1 MRPAAIGTRVGQDI
15 APQFPLGRSEMAE
28 FGGSELSKPILA
40 FLICRVRLYCD
51 VIADRLAC
59 EPGIALIGIA
69 NPEDNLVAEIE
80 TAVADVV
87 LLDTSPRDALGVAA
101 RLIRERPQTRILGF
115 GVSDVPEDVVA
126 CAEAGLSGYVPCT
139 ASIKDL
145 IGAARRV
152 ASGYTVCSV
161 AIADGLF
168 RHLRG
173 AALGSLPSSLEGVLT
188 QRQQQI
194 VRLMGEGLS
203 NKEIARRLSLGTSTV
218 KNHVHDTLDRLQV
231 TSRSEAAA
239 RIHRTL
245 HIS

>member
-1 MRPAAIGTRVGQDI
+1 M
-15 APQFPLGRSEMAE
+15 
-28 FGGSELSKPILA
+28 
-40 FLICRVRLYCD
+40 
-51 VIADRLAC
+51 
-59 EPGIALIGIA
+59 A
-69 NPEDNLVAEIE
+69 NPEDNLAAEIE
-80 TAVADVV
+80 TAVPDVV
-87 LLDTSPRDALGVAA
+87 LLDTSPRDALAVAA

-145 IGAARRV
+145 ISAARRV
-152 ASGYTVCSV
+152 AFGSTVCSD

-168 RHLRG
+168 QHLRR
-173 AALGSLPSSLEGVLT
+173 AAFGSLPSSLERVLT

-194 VRLMGEGLS
+194 VGLIGEGLS

-218 KNHVHDTLDRLQV
+218 KNHVHDILDRLQV

-239 RIHRTL
+239 RIHRNL

>member
-1 MRPAAIGTRVGQDI
+1 
-15 APQFPLGRSEMAE
+15 MAE
-28 FGGSELSKPILA
+28 FGSSELSKPVLA

-59 EPGIALIGIA
+59 EPGIALIGMA
-69 NPEDNLVAEIE
+69 NPEDNLAAEIE
-80 TAVADVV
+80 TAVPDVV
-87 LLDTSPRDALGVAA
+87 LLDTSPRDALAVAA

-145 IGAARRV
+145 ISAARRV
-152 ASGYTVCSV
+152 AFGSTVCSD

-168 RHLRG
+168 QHLRR
-173 AALGSLPSSLEGVLT
+173 AAFGSLPSSLERVLT

-194 VRLMGEGLS
+194 VGLIGEGLS

-218 KNHVHDTLDRLQV
+218 KNHVHDILDRLQV

-239 RIHRTL
+239 RIHRNL

>member
-1 MRPAAIGTRVGQDI
+1 
-15 APQFPLGRSEMAE
+15 MAE
-28 FGGSELSKPILA
+28 FGGSELSTPILV
-40 FLICRVRLYCD
+40 FLICRIRLYCD
-51 VIADRLAC
+51 AIADRLAD
-59 EPGIALIGIA
+59 EAAIALIGIA
-69 NPEDNLVAEIE
+69 NTDDNLVAEIE
-80 TAVADVV
+80 TAAPDVV
-87 LLDTSPRDALGVAA
+87 LLDTSPRDALAVAA

-145 IGAARRV
+145 ISAARQV
-152 ASGYTVCSV
+152 ASGSTVCSV

-168 RHLRG
+168 QHLRR
-173 AALGSLPSSLEGVLT
+173 AAFGSLPSSLERVLT

-194 VRLMGEGLS
+194 VLLLGKGLS

-218 KNHVHDTLDRLQV
+218 KNHFHDILDRLQV

>member
-1 MRPAAIGTRVGQDI
+1 MTAAIGARIGHDMV
-15 APQFPLGRSEMAE
+15 PQFLGEIGMAE
-28 FGGSELSKPILA
+28 FGYSELSKPTLA
-40 FLICRVRLYCD
+40 FLICRIRLYCD
-51 VIADRLAC
+51 VMAERLAC

-69 NPEDNLVAEIE
+69 NPEDNFVAEIE
-80 TAVADVV
+80 TASPDVV
-87 LLDTSPRDALGVAA
+87 LLDTSPRDAVAA

-145 IGAARRV
+145 ISAARRV

-161 AIADGLF
+161 AMADGLF
-168 RHLRG
+168 RHLRC
-173 AALGSLPSSLEGVLT
+173 AALGSLPSSLERVLT

-203 NKEIARRLSLGTSTV
+203 NKEIARRLSLSPFTV
-218 KNHVHDTLDRLQV
+218 KNQVHDILDRLQV

>member
-1 MRPAAIGTRVGQDI
+1 
-15 APQFPLGRSEMAE
+15 MAE
-28 FGGSELSKPILA
+28 FGSSDLSKPVLA

-51 VIADRLAC
+51 VMTDRLAC

-69 NPEDNLVAEIE
+69 NPEGNLVAEIE
-80 TAVADVV
+80 TAVPDVV
-87 LLDTSPRDALGVAA
+87 LLDTSPRDALAVAA
-101 RLIRERPQTRILGF
+101 RLMRERPQTRILGF
-115 GVSDVPEDVVA
+115 GVSDVPEDVIA

-145 IGAARRV
+145 ISAARRV
-152 ASGYTVCSV
+152 ASGYTACSV
-161 AIADGLF
+161 AMADGLF
-168 RHLRG
+168 RHLRR
-173 AALGSLPSSLEGVLT
+173 AALGSLSSSLERVLT

-218 KNHVHDTLDRLQV
+218 KNHVHDILDRLQV
-231 TSRSEAAA
+231 TSHSEAAA

>member
-1 MRPAAIGTRVGQDI
+1 
-15 APQFPLGRSEMAE
+15 MAE
-28 FGGSELSKPILA
+28 FGSSELSKPILA

-59 EPGIALIGIA
+59 EPGIALIGVA

-80 TAVADVV
+80 TAVPDVV
-87 LLDTSPRDALGVAA
+87 LLDTSPRDALAVAA

-145 IGAARRV
+145 IGAARQV
-152 ASGYTVCSV
+152 ASGSTVCSD

-168 RHLRG
+168 QHLRR
-173 AALGSLPSSLEGVLT
+173 AAFGSLPSSLERVLT

-194 VRLMGEGLS
+194 VRLIGEGLS

-218 KNHVHDTLDRLQV
+218 KNHVHDILDRLQV

>member
-1 MRPAAIGTRVGQDI
+1 
-15 APQFPLGRSEMAE
+15 MAE
-28 FGGSELSKPILA
+28 FGSSDLSKPVLA
-40 FLICRVRLYCD
+40 FLICRIRLYCD
-51 VIADRLAC
+51 AIADRLAG
-59 EPGIALIGIA
+59 EPAIALIGIA
-69 NPEDNLVAEIE
+69 NTEDNLVAEIE
-80 TAVADVV
+80 TAAPDVV
-87 LLDTSPRDALGVAA
+87 LLDTSPRDALAVAA
-101 RLIRERPQTRILGF
+101 RLIRERPQTLILGF
-115 GVSDVPEDVVA
+115 GVSDVPEDIVA

-145 IGAARRV
+145 ISAARRV

-161 AIADGLF
+161 AMADGLF

-173 AALGSLPSSLEGVLT
+173 AALGSLPSPLERVLT
-188 QRQQQI
+188 QRQQEI

-203 NKEIARRLSLGTSTV
+203 NKEIARRLALSPCTV
-218 KNHVHDTLDRLQV
+218 KNHVHDILDRLQV